1 MAKVAK
7 NRPAMAKTAWAIGM
21 SVSQAQGK
29 IVRPTANMEIAEDH
43 LEKI

>member
-1 MAKVAK
+1 MAK
-7 NRPAMAKTAWAIGM
+7 NLPAMAKIACAMGM
-21 SVSQAQGK
+21 SVSQAQGR